1 MDQTRAALLIVPKR
15 AKGKKKKRRPRVKE
29 REIPY
34 YCYQS
39 KASSSPAA
47 LMGPP

>member
-15 AKGKKKKRRPRVKE
+15 DKKKRRPRVRE

>member
-1 MDQTRAALLIVPKR
+1 MDQTRAAVLIVPKQDK
-15 AKGKKKKRRPRVKE
+15 KGDSEGERERE

-47 LMGPP
+47 LMGPL